1 MNKLPPLSRRER
13 QIMDLLYA
21 NKQMSAQD
29 VTDQLPDA
37 PSYTTVRT
45 LMRILEE
52 KGHLKHHKSGRQFI
66 YEPTKAPEKVRQSSL
81 QHLLKTFFSG
91 SITQAVATFIDHP
104 ENKLSEEELKE
115 LESIVKKAKKKS

>member
-1 MNKLPPLSRRER
+1 MNELPPLSRRER

-21 NKQMSAQD
+21 NQQMSAQD
-29 VTDQLPDA
+29 VTDQLSDA

-45 LMRILEE
+45 LMRILED

-66 YEPTKAPEKVRQSSL
+66 YQPTKAPEKVRQSSL

-91 SITQAVATFIDHP
+91 SISEAVATFIDHP
-104 ENKLSEEELKE
+104 ENKLSEAELKE
-115 LESIVKKAKKKS
+115 LEAIVKKAKKK

>member
-1 MNKLPPLSRRER
+1 MNELPPLSRRER

-21 NKQMSAQD
+21 NQQMSAQD
-29 VTDQLPDA
+29 VTEQLPDA

-66 YEPTKAPEKVRQSSL
+66 YQPTKEPEKVRQSSL

-91 SITQAVATFIDHP
+91 SISEAVATFIDHP

-115 LESIVKKAKKKS
+115 LEAIVKKAKKK